1 MVVPHAVQEDP
12 KCASAADE
20 EGPPPPVIILIPM
33 NVSGYYSYLDD
44 GDYILLKTKSNSTNI
59 TMKGTNPASRTVKML
74 LMYHGCTGIWREMSV
89 NKWQLDKKPQSSE
102 SDERAKRKGRARSLG
117 PYEKIENKN
126 GSKKQAWN

>member
-1 MVVPHAVQEDP
+1 MLPDCRLMVTVPTA
-12 KCASAADE
+12 
-20 EGPPPPVIILIPM
+20 
-33 NVSGYYSYLDD
+33 
-44 GDYILLKTKSNSTNI
+44 
-59 TMKGTNPASRTVKML
+59 
-74 LMYHGCTGIWREMSV
+74 SV